1 MRSNYGS
8 VPSKTVR
15 AEPNTTAPA
24 ADKTGCYRH
33 CTKGRSSNY
42 FWTAHSIVRAA
53 DRSGSHS
60 KNRYSSSHGH
70 HLTAKVKRPADCRC
84 KRAHWIVNSRSQ
96 ARFQNPP
103 TAAGLHARTRS
114 LGLCQSDDCHSDD

>member
-1 MRSNYGS
+1 VRSNYGS
-8 VPSKTVR
+8 VPSKTGT